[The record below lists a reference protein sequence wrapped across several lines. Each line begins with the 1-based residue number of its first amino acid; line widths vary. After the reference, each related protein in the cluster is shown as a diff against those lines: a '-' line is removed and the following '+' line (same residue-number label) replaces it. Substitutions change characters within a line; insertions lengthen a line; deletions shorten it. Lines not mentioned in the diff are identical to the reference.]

1 MVKELEPL
9 KGKVSLEKLEEL
21 NLFLVN
27 CCLDSK
33 QRTELVKI
41 FLK

>member
-9 KGKVSLEKLEEL
+9 KGKVAPEKLEEL
-21 NLFLVN
+21 NLFLIN
-27 CCLDSK
+27 CCLDTAE
-33 QRTELVKI
+33 RTKLVNI